1 MILNFLLK
9 FEITGTEE
17 CVCPFRYTL
26 RQTSCHPEFS
36 TSNIIQ
42 HRTRISILGIWLIP
56 LLFTPKMSKT
66 LFNFFILLTSSSTA
80 VLSNYFSNSLS
91 MSTYF
96 MGLDLI
102 GFLFLLLSQLYSML
116 IFCVHFYIE
125 HKGFSFLIL
134 IFYPTNAISIF
145 KHVFKGEQ

>member
-1 MILNFLLK
+1 MFVHSVILFDKLLAILNFPQVTSSNTVLAY
-9 FEITGTEE
+9 
-17 CVCPFRYTL
+17 PF
-26 RQTSCHPEFS
+26 
-36 TSNIIQ
+36 
-42 HRTRISILGIWLIP
+42 LGIWLIP
-56 LLFTPKMSKT
+56 LLFTPKMSTT

-91 MSTYF
+91 MSTDF

-116 IFCVHFYIE
+116 IFCVHFYFE
-125 HKGFSFLIL
+125 QKGFSFFIL

-145 KHVFKGEQ
+145 KHVFKGE